1 MNTKETI
8 LTTAIDLFSR
18 SGYEAVGIQQI
29 CTASG
34 ITKPSLYYH
43 FGNKETLLAAVAR
56 DATSA
61 FIATL
66 VAAPSPPDPGTAEEI
81 PYTGDLVSDVRALF
95 VAVLRFSHEHPA
107 RFQIILQMLYPP
119 QGGVLGQVGAP
130 ELQRIHRAL
139 VEFFTAAAGGHGNL
153 IGKERFLATVF
164 LGHAIALS
172 LLVTAETPATTAE
185 SPTVVLAA
193 QTFLYGIF

>member
-8 LTTAIDLFSR
+8 LTAAQDLFSR

-29 CTASG
+29 CTAAG

-61 FIATL
+61 FITAL
-66 VAAPSPPDPGTAEEI
+66 AAAPSPSDPGTEEEI
-81 PYTGDLVSDVRALF
+81 RYSGDLVSDVRALF
-95 VAVLRFSHEHPA
+95 VAVLWFSREQAA

-119 QGGVLGQVGAP
+119 QGGVFGQVGTP
-130 ELQRIHRAL
+130 QLQRIHSAL
-139 VEFFTAAAGGHGNL
+139 VQFFTAAAGGHGNL
-153 IGKERFLATVF
+153 IGKEQFLATVF

-172 LLVTAETPATTAE
+172 MFVTEEHPGVTAD